1 MQDLTE
7 FLLCLGLCAEFA
19 ITASVVRNC
28 LLGSAGIS
36 LQLVTYQECYKSY
49 FSLSYLLDD
58 FGRIKVHFSLL
69 MRFSPAELFGQMS
82 RKTSFCDLGY
92 SVSSVWEGANSYTW
106 LERGLVPQGSFV
118 PIMII
123 NPPTLF
129 QTLFLCKT

>member
-7 FLLCLGLCAEFA
+7 FLLCFGLCAEFA

-49 FSLSYLLDD
+49 FSLSYLLHD

-69 MRFSPAELFGQMS
+69 MRFSPAEL
-82 RKTSFCDLGY
+82 
-92 SVSSVWEGANSYTW
+92 
-106 LERGLVPQGSFV
+106 LVKCPGKLHIVISGIVFLLSGKEQT
-118 PIMII
+118 
-123 NPPTLF
+123 PTHG
-129 QTLFLCKT
+129 